1 MEEFKCYCR
10 VELQGR
16 IGSVMIT
23 ELPLGNKVARF
34 TLSTTYVYTDGD
46 GSLLIETT
54 WHTIVA
60 YSRFK
65 DVDLSVL
72 KKGAGVHVV
81 GRIRKQR
88 YTTQSGEERCSDEIF
103 ASEVSGVQEA
113 VGVTI

>member
-1 MEEFKCYCR
+1 MEEFKSYCR

-23 ELPLGNKVARF
+23 ELSLDNKVARF
-34 TLSTTYVYTDGD
+34 TLATTYVYTDGD
-46 GSLLIETT
+46 GSLAIETT

-60 YSRFK
+60 YSSK
-65 DVDLSVL
+65 GVDLSVL